1 MRRARAPVWYK
12 VNVETRIPLRS
23 IQLKVIW
30 RSMKANPNAQRFVD
44 LLRLSTRQAG
54 AVASYLQ
61 GKVTIEFKPDEPSP
75 EGQALTAVDLAT
87 QDLILHQLQMYWPE
101 VAVDAEED
109 TELARAFPKIREDQ
123 PVIVLDP
130 VDGTYN
136 YTRGSDQYAVM
147 AGLIQGG
154 KYRAAVIHYPT
165 LRATYWTM
173 EDVGCFVERG
183 NEPARRVTVTANHEP
198 HEKFARLLVN
208 TLVTETR
215 KTALS
220 TLTGELVV
228 CRCSAFDSACL
239 ALDIAPASIAENRAD
254 RRRSIALYLN
264 YAAGAVVTMGGQLWT
279 GEDPNT
285 LDRSLAPTISAPD
298 AASAHRL
305 LLAYRAAA
313 PATEAPL

>member
-1 MRRARAPVWYK
+1 MRGQVLPYGTK
-12 VNVETRIPLRS
+12 SMLLTRIPLRS

-30 RSMKANPNAQRFVD
+30 RNMKANPDAQRFVD

-61 GKVTIEFKPDEPSP
+61 GKVTIESKPDEPSP

-87 QDLILHQLQMYWPE
+87 QDLILYQLQMYWFE

-109 TELARAFPKIREDQ
+109 TELARTFPKTREDQ

-136 YTRGSDQYAVM
+136 YTRGSDQYAIM

-165 LRATYWTM
+165 LHATYWAM

-183 NEPARRVTVTANHEP
+183 HDLAQRITVASNHEP
-198 HEKFARLLVN
+198 HEKFARVLVN
-208 TLVTETR
+208 THVTEAR

-220 TLTGELVV
+220 ALTDELVV

-239 ALDIAPASIAENRAD
+239 ALDIAPASIAENRSD

-264 YAAGAVVTMGGQLWT
+264 YAAGAVVTMGDQLWT

-313 PATEAPL
+313 PSTETPL